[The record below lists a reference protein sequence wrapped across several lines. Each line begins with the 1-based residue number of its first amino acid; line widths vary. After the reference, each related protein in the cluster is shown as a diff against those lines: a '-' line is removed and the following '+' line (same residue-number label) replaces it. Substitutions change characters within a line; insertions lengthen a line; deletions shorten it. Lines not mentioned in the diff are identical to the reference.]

1 MPGISVSGGVES
13 FIVKMIKLLIGDAC
27 NLDVD
32 SNSVDLIIT
41 HPPYLGIDTIR
52 YGGDSSKQINYSQD
66 KSKMLKLLK
75 KATDEMVR
83 VLKPGGH
90 LVIANGRDQGLDLE
104 YIVNARK
111 NKQLKYLDFVCQNS
125 YGLGDTPIE
134 DKIMSYS
141 ITTWHHFV
149 KDGDAYYNPF
159 ITKRYN
165 DPVWNLPENN
175 IDATVDTLIH
185 RDINIIDTMNVEIP
199 KRFIEMFTKK
209 NATVL
214 DPFGGSALVA
224 VTAAEL
230 GRKGISNDISEEQN
244 KAAEQRVLLT
254 LGEKYV
260 RG

>member
-1 MPGISVSGGVES
+1 
-13 FIVKMIKLLIGDAC
+13 MIKLLIGDAC
-27 NLDVD
+27 KLDVQ
-32 SNSVDLIIT
+32 SNSIDLIIT

-66 KSKMLKLLK
+66 KTKMLKLLK
-75 KATDEMVR
+75 KATDEMIR

-90 LVIANGRDQGLDLE
+90 LIIANGKEQGLDLE
-104 YIVNARK
+104 YVVNTRK
-111 NKQLKYLDFVCQNS
+111 NKNLKYLDFVCQNS
-125 YGLGDTPIE
+125 YGLGETPIQN
-134 DKIMSYS
+134 KIMSES
-141 ITTWHHFV
+141 ITNWHHFI

-159 ITKRYN
+159 ITKRYS

-175 IDATVDTLIH
+175 VAATIDSIIH
-185 RDINIIDTMNVEIP
+185 KDINIIDTMNVEIP

-214 DPFGGSALVA
+214 DPFGGSGLVA

-230 GRKGISNDISEEQN
+230 GRKGISNDISEDQN

-260 RG
+260 RS

>member
-1 MPGISVSGGVES
+1 
-13 FIVKMIKLLIGDAC
+13 MIKLLLGDAC

-41 HPPYLGIDTIR
+41 HPPYLGIDTLR
-52 YGGDSSKQINYSQD
+52 YGGDSSKQINSSQN
-66 KSKMLKLLK
+66 KKKMLSLLN
-75 KATDEMVR
+75 KATLEMVR

-90 LVIANGRDQGLDLE
+90 LIIANGQKDNLDIE
-104 YIVNARK
+104 YVLNCKSIK
-111 NKQLKYLDFVCQNS
+111 KIKYLDFICQNS
-125 YGLGDTPIE
+125 YDENDVDSSNRISSE
-134 DKIMSYS
+134 S
-141 ITTWHHFV
+141 IITWHHFI
-149 KDGDAYYNPF
+149 KEGDAYYNPF
-159 ITKRYN
+159 VTKRYRN
-165 DPVWNLPENN
+165 PVWSLPANN

-185 RDINIIDTMNVEIP
+185 QDINIIDTMNAEIP

-224 VTAAEL
+224 VTAVEL

-244 KAAEQRVLLT
+244 RAAEQRVLLT

-260 RG
+260 GR